1 MYCNNA
7 LHYQPLTWHGSQANY
22 DTVGQT
28 QARCRLDVSV
38 LMLHTRPLHITGPSR
53 PVLYAVNGR
62 TLSFQT
68 HIVLMFLMFPSW
80 LPHYSIHQF
89 TELFPPL
96 PYCHAPCLFPT
107 WPMQLALPNNLYH
120 TSFIVMITPEID
132 ESNWLNNNMKCYHM
146 SRTYHH
152 LLGNS
157 MIYSTSV

>member
-1 MYCNNA
+1 MI
-7 LHYQPLTWHGSQANY
+7 QS
-22 DTVGQT
+22 
-28 QARCRLDVSV
+28 CRLTCLFYCGRHSCSILQDPCSVLLMEADSPSRHTADVSNVSITAPSLQYTLIYRAVSSTAV
-38 LMLHTRPLHITGPSR
+38 LPCCR
-53 PVLYAVNGR
+53 VA
-62 TLSFQT
+62 
-68 HIVLMFLMFPSW
+68 
-80 LPHYSIHQF
+80 
-89 TELFPPL
+89 
-96 PYCHAPCLFPT
+96 CLFPT